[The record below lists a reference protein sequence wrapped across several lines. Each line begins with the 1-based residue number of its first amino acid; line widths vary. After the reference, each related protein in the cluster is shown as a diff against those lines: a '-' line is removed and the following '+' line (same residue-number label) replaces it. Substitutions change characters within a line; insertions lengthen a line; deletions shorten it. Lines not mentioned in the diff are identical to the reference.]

1 MMAPIIK
8 KNNKTL
14 NTKNPK
20 KNKAAPASIPISI
33 GLKIERIMF
42 LNFINDCIQW
52 KTCSR
57 KNYFKFFGIKKPQ
70 LKTAVCKCF

>member
-1 MMAPIIK
+1 MIALIIK
-8 KNNKTL
+8 KNSNIL

-42 LNFINDCIQW
+42 LNFINDCI
-52 KTCSR
+52 
-57 KNYFKFFGIKKPQ
+57 
-70 LKTAVCKCF
+70 